1 MVPVA
6 QPTQHFFESQRLR
19 LAYWSWG
26 AVADPGDESQ
36 PPLVLVHGGR
46 DHARSWDG
54 VAQAFATD
62 YHVAGYDLRGHG
74 DSQWAT
80 GSHYSVSDHLLD
92 LIAFIDVL
100 GGRASVIGHSFGG
113 LLVTLAAGLFPERFD
128 RVVAIE
134 GTGARIY
141 RRRTATPQALREWV
155 ERTRGYERR
164 IPRVYHSIEAAAKR
178 MREVNPRL
186 SNELALYLA
195 RHATR
200 PTMRE
205 PGRGAA
211 ETYLDND
218 GYVWKFDNWVDARP
232 PVELRPEEAQA
243 IWADVLC
250 PVLLLIG
257 AESHQRGQQ
266 DPRDADY
273 FADGRALVLDN
284 AGHWVHHDRLPLVID
299 LVRTFLGK
307 GEPILPSD
315 RSSGA

>member
-1 MVPVA
+1 MR

-19 LAYWSWG
+19 LSYWSWG
-26 AVADPGDESQ
+26 TVADPGDESQ

-46 DHARSWDG
+46 DNARSWDD
-54 VAQAFATD
+54 VAQAFAGD

-92 LIAFIDVL
+92 LVAFIDVL

-113 LLVTLAAGLFPERFD
+113 LLVTLAAGLFPERFE

-141 RRRTATPQALREWV
+141 RRRVATPQALREWV

-164 IPRVYHSIEAAAKR
+164 LPRVYPSIEAAATR
-178 MREVNPRL
+178 MSEVNPRL
-186 SNELALYLA
+186 SEELALRLA
-195 RHATR
+195 GHATR
-200 PTMRE
+200 PAERG
-205 PGRGAA
+205 PGRAAGGADA
-211 ETYLDND
+211 GL
-218 GYVWKFDNWVDARP
+218 VWKFDNWVDARP

-243 IWADVLC
+243 IWAEVRC

-266 DPRDADY
+266 DPRDAGF
-273 FADGRALVLDN
+273 FADGRALVLDD
-284 AGHWVHHDRLPLVID
+284 AGHWVHHDRLPRVVELT
-299 LVRTFLGK
+299 RTFLAG
-307 GEPILPSD
+307 GEPALPPGESTGD
-315 RSSGA
+315 